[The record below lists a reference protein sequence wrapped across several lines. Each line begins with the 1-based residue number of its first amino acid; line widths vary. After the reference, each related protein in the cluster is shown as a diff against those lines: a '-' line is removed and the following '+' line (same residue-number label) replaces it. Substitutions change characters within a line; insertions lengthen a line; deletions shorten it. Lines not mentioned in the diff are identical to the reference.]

1 MLDKAFELRNFT
13 HWIIFLVELI
23 KPIFILFF
31 SDIKL
36 NTIVTRCNSLDIKIN
51 KLIVLNAFYVIE
63 KHDCV

>member
-63 KHDCV
+63 KYDCE